1 MMGPSLILFT
11 VLTALSFPISEYET
25 VQFEDHS
32 PEFIRLSLSL
42 SEGTSADNDVRCERS
57 PGALVIGTGREL

>member
-1 MMGPSLILFT
+1 MMGPSLVLVT

-42 SEGTSADNDVRCERS
+42 SGSSTRQKRRTMCVVNVHQ
-57 PGALVIGTGREL
+57 ALW